1 MGEKWSLSLGWEV
14 DSLLWK
20 KEQVNFSKE
29 ELNSLPYKI

>member
-20 KEQVNFSKE
+20 EEPSQFFSKE
-29 ELNSLPYKI
+29 EPEFPTL